1 MIDEMIKQMKE
12 KKLLLGK
19 MVTFIEDAPEGGLKF
34 QRKNGKIYYYQQKK
48 NNETNR
54 WEKIYIK
61 RNRRNLAKELA
72 QKGYLLS
79 IKSVLEKQIHLLEHF
94 INKGLL
100 SAHTIPEEQQD
111 DDWQLQVK
119 KDIDRRE
126 KGEGNTET
134 IEFNEL
140 QSDEVDIEFI
150 DMNVPDE
157 E

>member
-34 QRKNGKIYYYQQKK
+34 QRKSGKIYYYQQKK

-61 RNRRNLAKELA
+61 RNRMNLAKELA

>member
-1 MIDEMIKQMKE
+1 MKE

>member
-1 MIDEMIKQMKE
+1 MKE

-61 RNRRNLAKELA
+61 RNRMNLAKELA

>member
-1 MIDEMIKQMKE
+1 MKE

-34 QRKNGKIYYYQQKK
+34 QRKSGKIYYYQQKK

-61 RNRRNLAKELA
+61 RSRMNLAKELA

-150 DMNVPDE
+150 DMNVPNE

>member
-1 MIDEMIKQMKE
+1 MKE

-61 RNRRNLAKELA
+61 RNRINLAKELA

>member
-61 RNRRNLAKELA
+61 RNRMNLAKELA

>member
-1 MIDEMIKQMKE
+1 M
-12 KKLLLGK
+12 LLSSLSSAYEG
-19 MVTFIEDAPEGGLKF
+19 TFTLDWVEKF
-34 QRKNGKIYYYQQKK
+34 Q
-48 NNETNR
+48 
-54 WEKIYIK
+54 
-61 RNRRNLAKELA
+61 
-72 QKGYLLS
+72 
-79 IKSVLEKQIHLLEHF
+79 
-94 INKGLL
+94 NKGLL